1 MRPMT
6 GLPHMVHTIK
16 NGRMGHRIRTSL
28 ALLAFASCLLPADA
42 QVPSMDD
49 AGARP
54 TVQLTL
60 SKAVEMG
67 MQHNRHLTLA
77 RLAADESR
85 EKRAIAQ
92 APYYPHIANESS
104 ALYLTDLEGVTIPAG
119 AFGDVASTGLIPNH
133 TLSIG
138 QGAQEAFTSGT
149 GLVQPIT
156 QIFKIRAGS
165 KAAETDVQTAE
176 ITEKDT
182 ENSISLLVH
191 KLYFAILT
199 AEAQLSAA
207 KESVSAAAV
216 VEQESIRAVA
226 EGHSLEVATLESH
239 ADLLD
244 QQQSL
249 LKVQLSRDDLTLQ
262 LDDALGLSLGTK
274 LLLDANVDAD
284 SPTLPS
290 RSEAIS
296 MARAHNPK
304 VLEAQQAV
312 EKAKAGLAAARAAY
326 IPDISGLARYS
337 YQSGIPFLV
346 HNFGTFGGSL
356 SYDLFDGGARE
367 LKVKQAR
374 IQLEMARTQL
384 DQTEADVAIGIAAAY
399 DQVDELHQLVA
410 VASESLTA
418 RTEAARISTQRQHEN
433 AELPSGVAKSQA
445 VVYAANASFLE
456 AKLGLFL
463 AESNIQQMLGV
474 RP

>member
-1 MRPMT
+1 
-6 GLPHMVHTIK
+6 MVHTIT
-16 NGRMGHRIRTSL
+16 NGRMGHGIRTSL
-28 ALLAFASCLLPADA
+28 ALLAFARCLLPAIA
-42 QVPSMDD
+42 QSPSADN
-49 AGARP
+49 AGVRP

-60 SKAVEMG
+60 SKAVAMA

-92 APYYPHIANESS
+92 APYYPHIANESN

-119 AFGDVASTGLIPNH
+119 AFGEPASTGLIPNH

-156 QIFKIRAGS
+156 QIFKIHAGT
-165 KAAETDVQTAE
+165 KAAEADVQTAE
-176 ITEKDT
+176 ITEKDA

-191 KLYFAILT
+191 KLYFSMLT

-207 KESVSAAAV
+207 KESVSAATV

-249 LKVQLSRDDLTLQ
+249 LKVQLSLDDLTLQ
-262 LDDALGLSLGTK
+262 LDDALGLPFGTK
-274 LLLDANVDAD
+274 LMLDPNVDAD

-290 RSEAIS
+290 RSEAIA
-296 MARAHNPK
+296 MTREHNPK
-304 VLEAQQAV
+304 VLEAQQTV
-312 EKAKAGLAAARAAY
+312 EKAKAALAAARAAY

-337 YQSGIPFLV
+337 YQSGVPFLV
-346 HNFGTFGGSL
+346 HNFGTFGGNL
-356 SYDLFDGGARE
+356 SYELFDGGARE
-367 LKVKQAR
+367 FKVKQAK

-384 DQTEADVAIGIAAAY
+384 DQTEADVAIEISAAY

-410 VASESLTA
+410 VASESLKA
-418 RTEAARISTQRQHEN
+418 RTEAARINVQRQHEN

-456 AKLGLFL
+456 AQLGLFL
-463 AESNIQQMLGV
+463 AENNIQQMLGI